1 MPKCE
6 ICLCDDSPLYRI
18 DQYVICDDC
27 LMQGR
32 LEELAGFA
40 LADKNESQAA
50 QSVTISSWWNRPVP
64 PISLNQNDSEILAP
78 NA

>member
-1 MPKCE
+1 M
-6 ICLCDDSPLYRI
+6 
-18 DQYVICDDC
+18 
-27 LMQGR
+27 MQGR
-32 LEELAGFA
+32 LEELAAFA

-64 PISLNQNDSEILAP
+64 AISLNQNDSEILAP